1 MHLRNK
7 MTKFQLKIFLKAAY
21 EIILVFLQFFI
32 ISLHFFQWQLI
43 PQKQIIQVST
53 LSYLLGFLII
63 IIALIILL
71 FAIKDLGRN
80 LSPFPRP
87 LNKSNLVTTGIYR
100 FTRHPMYYSLI
111 FISFGVFITKLSI
124 HYLFLSTSLGLIIKF
139 KIALEEQYLKTKFKN
154 YLIYKNEVK
163 Y

>member
-1 MHLRNK
+1 
-7 MTKFQLKIFLKAAY
+7 MTKFQLKNFLKAAY

-32 ISLHFFQWQLI
+32 ISLHFFQWEFI

-53 LSYLLGFLII
+53 LSYLVGFLII
-63 IIALIILL
+63 IMAFIILL
-71 FAIKDLGRN
+71 VAIKDLGTN

-87 LNKSNLVTTGIYR
+87 INNSNLVTSGIYR

-111 FISFGVFITKLSI
+111 LISFGVFITKLSI
-124 HYLFLSTSLGLIIKF
+124 YYLFLSISLVLIIKF
-139 KIALEEQYLKTKFKN
+139 KIVLEEKYLNNKFKN
-154 YLIYKNEVK
+154 YLLYKNKVK

>member
-1 MHLRNK
+1 
-7 MTKFQLKIFLKAAY
+7 MTKFKLKIFLKAAY

-32 ISLHFFQWQLI
+32 ISLHFFQWEFI
-43 PQKQIIQVST
+43 PQKQIIQVSPF
-53 LSYLLGFLII
+53 SYLVGFLII
-63 IIALIILL
+63 IIAFIIMLV
-71 FAIKDLGRN
+71 AIKDLGRN

-87 LNKSNLVTTGIYR
+87 IKNSNLVTKGIYR

-124 HYLFLSTSLGLIIKF
+124 YYLFLTACLVLIIKL
-139 KIALEEQYLKTKFKN
+139 KIALEEKYLDNKFKN

>member
-1 MHLRNK
+1 MA
-7 MTKFQLKIFLKAAY
+7 KFQLKIFFKAAY

-32 ISLHFFQWQLI
+32 ISLHFFKWEFI
-43 PQKQIIQVST
+43 PEKQIIQVT
-53 LSYLLGFLII
+53 PFSYFVGFLII
-63 IIALIILL
+63 IIAFIILL
-71 FAIKDLGRN
+71 VAIKDLGRN

-87 LNKSNLVTTGIYR
+87 INNSNLVTTGIYR

-124 HYLFLSTSLGLIIKF
+124 YYLFLSTSLILIIKF
-139 KIALEEQYLKTKFKN
+139 KIDLEEQYLKNKFKN
-154 YLIYKNEVK
+154 YLLYKNEVK